1 MQPYLY
7 QNRGGRT
14 EGDRV
19 NVSGHPCRVELLN
32 GDRGG
37 GEEGGGIGKGGGS
50 CRAGRCQ
57 RYAGTKMP
65 GQ

>member
-14 EGDRV
+14 ERDRV

-37 GEEGGGIGKGGGS
+37 GEAGGGIEKGGGGHAEL
-50 CRAGRCQ
+50 AGRKMAGQ
-57 RYAGTKMP
+57 RE
-65 GQ
+65 

>member
-14 EGDRV
+14 ERDRV

-37 GEEGGGIGKGGGS
+37 GEAGGEIGRGVMQSWREEKWQDNES
-50 CRAGRCQ
+50 E
-57 RYAGTKMP
+57 M
-65 GQ
+65 